1 MCYRIEQLAQQEDG
15 GAHGVDRFLGFQG
28 WSIHLFRAVLLKA
41 LP

>member
-15 GAHGVDRFLGFQG
+15 GAHGVDRFLGFQSG
-28 WSIHLFRAVLLKA
+28 GIHLFRAVLLKA